1 MGLTKFSAGVN
12 ALTTRHRMM
21 ILAVSFSGMLLLMLS
36 KSFLKLMKS
45 RRSGDLNSARCSTMI
60 RTSSLMWSIQ
70 EDRERKFVG
79 QVFKVCLD
87 KFQGYFSYHLR
98 DSRKFANIFSCV
110 VVKSYVF
117 LWNVNDR
124 SFPPFVGE
132 DLRFPGFTNEW
143 EQQFCRDSGSYKK

>member
-21 ILAVSFSGMLLLMLS
+21 ILAVSFSGMLLLRKALLLMLS

-60 RTSSLMWSIQ
+60 RTSSLMWSVQ
-70 EDRERKFVG
+70 EDRERKF
-79 QVFKVCLD
+79 D

-98 DSRKFANIFSCV
+98 DSRKFANIFSCA
-110 VVKSYVF
+110 VVKSYV
-117 LWNVNDR
+117 WNWNFNDR

-143 EQQFCRDSGSYKK
+143 EQQFCRDSGSYRK